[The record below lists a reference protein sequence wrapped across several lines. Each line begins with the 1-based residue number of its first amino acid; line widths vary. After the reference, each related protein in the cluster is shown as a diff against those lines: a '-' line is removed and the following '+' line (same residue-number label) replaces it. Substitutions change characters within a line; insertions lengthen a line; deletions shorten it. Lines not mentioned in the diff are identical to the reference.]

1 MARTPELLCA
11 DVRDELAKLAR
22 LERLFATAEHQ
33 LACAADDVSD
43 YDRGAIGYLLHNF
56 YNGCENI
63 FRAIA
68 AYFENDLGSD
78 TWHADLLRRMRLEI
92 PGYRPAV
99 IDDALYRLLDDFRG
113 FRHVF
118 RNCYT
123 FELDWERERLVAS
136 RLRPAAALLHTQVE
150 AFLARIEG
158 GDAAEGNAGD
168 SAPDGAKDSAKDSN

>member
-11 DVRDELAKLAR
+11 DVRDELAKIAR
-22 LERLFATAEHQ
+22 LEKLFAGAEHY
-33 LACAADDVSD
+33 LACEADAVGD

-78 TWHADLLRRMRLEI
+78 TWHADLLRRMRLAV

-99 IDDALYRLLDDFRG
+99 IDDELYRLLDDFRG

-136 RLRPAAALLHTQVE
+136 RFRRTAALLHFQVNE
-150 AFLARIEG
+150 FLTAIEG
-158 GDAAEGNAGD
+158 LET
-168 SAPDGAKDSAKDSN
+168 

>member
-11 DVRDELAKLAR
+11 DVRDELAKIAR
-22 LERLFATAEHQ
+22 LEQLFTTAEHY
-33 LACAADDVSD
+33 LTCDADAVGD

-68 AYFENDLGSD
+68 TYFENDLDAG
-78 TWHADLLRRMRLEI
+78 TWYADLPRRMRLVV

-99 IDDALYRLLDDFRG
+99 IDDELYRLLDDFRG

-136 RLRPAAALLHTQVE
+136 RFRRAAGLLRLQVND
-150 AFLARIEG
+150 FLVGI
-158 GDAAEGNAGD
+158 AGLE
-168 SAPDGAKDSAKDSN
+168 P

>member
-11 DVRDELAKLAR
+11 DVRDELAKIAR
-22 LERLFATAEHQ
+22 LERLFASAEVH
-33 LACAADDVSD
+33 LALPAEAVSD

-68 AYFENDLGSD
+68 AFFENDLGAG

-99 IDDALYRLLDDFRG
+99 IDAELYRLLDDFRG

-118 RNCYT
+118 RNCYS

-136 RLRPAAALLHTQVE
+136 RFRRAAMLLHVQVNG
-150 AFLARIEG
+150 FLGQIEG
-158 GDAAEGNAGD
+158 LT
-168 SAPDGAKDSAKDSN
+168 P

>member
-11 DVRDELAKLAR
+11 DVRDELAKIAR
-22 LERLFATAEHQ
+22 LERLFAAAEPH
-33 LACAADDVSD
+33 LALPPEAVSD

-68 AYFENDLGSD
+68 AFFENDLGAGI
-78 TWHADLLRRMRLEI
+78 WHAELLRRMRLTV

-99 IDDALYRLLDDFRG
+99 IDEELYRLLDDFRG

-118 RNCYT
+118 RNGYS

-136 RLRPAAALLHTQVE
+136 RFRRAAELLRSQVE
-150 AFLARIEG
+150 GFLGQIDG
-158 GDAAEGNAGD
+158 L
-168 SAPDGAKDSAKDSN
+168 AP

>member
-11 DVRDELAKLAR
+11 DVRDELAKIAR
-22 LERLFATAEHQ
+22 LECLFASAEPH
-33 LACAADDVSD
+33 LALPAEAVSD

-68 AYFENDLGSD
+68 AFFENDLGAGS
-78 TWHADLLRRMRLEI
+78 WHADLLRRMRLEI

-99 IDDALYRLLDDFRG
+99 IDAELYRLLDDFRG

-118 RNCYT
+118 RNCYS
-123 FELDWERERLVAS
+123 FELDWDRERLVAS
-136 RLRPAAALLHTQVE
+136 RFRRAAALLHVQVNG
-150 AFLARIEG
+150 FLGQIEG
-158 GDAAEGNAGD
+158 LT
-168 SAPDGAKDSAKDSN
+168 P

>member
-1 MARTPELLCA
+1 MARTPELLRA
-11 DVRDELAKLAR
+11 DVRDELAKIAR
-22 LERLFATAEHQ
+22 LELLFASAEPH
-33 LACAADDVSD
+33 LDLPAEAVSD

-68 AYFENDLGSD
+68 AFFENDVGAG

-99 IDDALYRLLDDFRG
+99 IDEELYRLLEDFRG

-118 RNCYT
+118 RNCYS

-136 RLRPAAALLHTQVE
+136 RFQRAAGLMRTQVNE
-150 AFLARIEG
+150 FLERI
-158 GDAAEGNAGD
+158 
-168 SAPDGAKDSAKDSN
+168 DGLTP

>member
-1 MARTPELLCA
+1 MARNPELLRA
-11 DVRDELAKLAR
+11 DVRDELAKIRR
-22 LERLFATAEHQ
+22 LERLFAAAEPQ
-33 LACAADDVSD
+33 LALPPDAVSD

-68 AYFENDLGSD
+68 AFFENDVGAGA
-78 TWHADLLRRMRLEI
+78 WHADLLRRMALDL

-99 IDDALYRLLDDFRG
+99 IDAELYRLLDDFRG

-118 RNCYT
+118 RNCYS

-136 RLRPAAALLHTQVE
+136 RFRRAAELLRTQVDG
-150 AFLARIEG
+150 FLERIEG
-158 GDAAEGNAGD
+158 L
-168 SAPDGAKDSAKDSN
+168 SP